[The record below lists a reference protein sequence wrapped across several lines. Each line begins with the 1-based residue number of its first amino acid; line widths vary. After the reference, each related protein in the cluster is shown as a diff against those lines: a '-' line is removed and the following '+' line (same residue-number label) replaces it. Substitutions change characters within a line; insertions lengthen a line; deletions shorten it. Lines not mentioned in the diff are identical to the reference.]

1 MICSVAVYHPQA
13 GNTKAKR
20 AGVVF
25 KGFPRLRGEHQPSQ
39 YQIIYRAEEP
49 KAIRRHENILSN

>member
-1 MICSVAVYHPQA
+1 MCSAAVYPAQA

-20 AGVVF
+20 AGVIF
-25 KGFPRLRGEHQPSQ
+25 KGVPRLRGEHQPSQ